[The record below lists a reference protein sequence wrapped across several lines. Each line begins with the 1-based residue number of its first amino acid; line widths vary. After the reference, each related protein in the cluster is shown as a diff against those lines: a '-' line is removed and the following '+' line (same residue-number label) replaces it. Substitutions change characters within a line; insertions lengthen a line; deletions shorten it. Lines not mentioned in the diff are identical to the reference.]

1 MYLAELR
8 FRVIADTDLTQAEQ
22 AIRAY
27 IEALIFN
34 GQVLGREFPTAW
46 QQDTFSSRV
55 VLASQDALASKWH
68 SNRVRY
74 AEQQLTEAGLG
85 YAQHTLLGADLMSQQ
100 TCETLPKSLILFTSF
115 ADTCSPLRCAE
126 TLRPVPLFWLT
137 AAEDDFE
144 ALIRW
149 QIQYQALDEIQLQED
164 RVLPKIAENSLQ
176 QLHSKLNRR
185 GRQLAQQISRLNQ
198 LPIWYALYSGSS
210 SDCQQDANKCCPGC
224 GADWRLA
231 TPRLEMFDFQCD
243 NCQLL
248 SNIAWEC
255 QSKQAS

>member
-8 FRVIADTDLTQAEQ
+8 FRIIADTDLSQAEQ
-22 AIRAY
+22 AIRTY

-46 QQDTFSSRV
+46 QQDAFSSRV
-55 VLASQDALASKWH
+55 VLASQDALASKWQ
-68 SNRVRY
+68 SARVRQ
-74 AEQQLTEAGLG
+74 AEQQLAVAGLG
-85 YAQHTLLGADLMSQQ
+85 YAQLTLLGLDLMSQQ
-100 TCETLPKSLILFTSF
+100 ACEVLPNSLILFTSF
-115 ADTCSPLRCAE
+115 ADTCSPLRCAD
-126 TLRPVPLFWLT
+126 TLRPVPLFWLNAT
-137 AAEDDFE
+137 EMDFE

-149 QIQYQALDEIQLQED
+149 QIQFQALDEIQLQED

-185 GRQLAQQISRLNQ
+185 GRQLAQQISKRNK

-210 SDCQQDANKCCPGC
+210 NDCEQDPHKCCPSC
-224 GADWRLA
+224 GANWRLA